1 VHGMPRRVS
10 REAAVTGA
18 AESAAEG
25 AWDLPTRLF
34 HWALVV
40 LVVFSYATGKIGGA
54 WMEWHMRS
62 GYAILAL
69 LGFRLAWGFMGPAH
83 ARFASF
89 LRGPSTAAAYV
100 RALRGGERRRTPG
113 HNPLGGWMVML
124 MLALLLLQAGTGLFS
139 NDESA
144 HEGPLAAKVSNAV
157 VDRMS
162 ALHGINQGVIVTA
175 VVIHILAVAFYEWR
189 LRMNIVRP
197 MLVGVPS
204 RPVTLALAALLLV
217 VSAMAVY
224 ALVAIYPR
232 P

>member
-1 VHGMPRRVS
+1 
-10 REAAVTGA
+10 VTGA
-18 AESAAEG
+18 AEPGPEG

-40 LVVFSYATGKIGGA
+40 LVVFSYATGKIGGG

-62 GYAILAL
+62 GYAVLAL
-69 LGFRLAWGFMGPAH
+69 LGFRLAWGFVGPAH

-89 LRGPSTAAAYV
+89 LRGPSAAAAYV
-100 RALRGGERRRTPG
+100 RALRGGERRRMPG

-124 MLALLLLQAGTGLFS
+124 MLGLLLLQAGTGLFS

-144 HEGPLAAKVSNAV
+144 HEGPLAVKVSNAV

-162 ALHGINQGVIVTA
+162 TLHGINQGVIVTA
-175 VVIHILAVAFYEWR
+175 VVIHVLAVTFYQWR
-189 LRMNIVRP
+189 LRMDVLRP
-197 MLVGVPS
+197 MIAGAPS
-204 RPVTLALAALLLV
+204 RAATLALAALLLA
-217 VSAMAVY
+217 VSAAAVY
-224 ALVAIYPR
+224 ALVAIYSR

>member
-1 VHGMPRRVS
+1 M
-10 REAAVTGA
+10 
-18 AESAAEG
+18 SAAPAAAS

-34 HWALVV
+34 HWCLAV
-40 LVVFSYATGKIGGA
+40 LVVFSYVTGKIGGS
-54 WMEWHMRS
+54 WMDWHMRS

-69 LGFRLAWGFMGPAH
+69 LLFRIAWGFIGPAA

-89 LRGPSTAAAYV
+89 VRGPSAAAQYA
-100 RALRGGERRRTPG
+100 RALRSGIRTRPPT

-144 HEGPLAAKVSNAV
+144 HEGPLAAKVSNAL

-162 ALHGINQGVIVTA
+162 QVHGINQDVILVA
-175 VVIHILAVAFYEWR
+175 VVIHVIAVLFYQWR
-189 LRMNIVRP
+189 LRIDIVRP
-197 MLVGVPS
+197 MIGGPAGT
-204 RPVTLALAALLLV
+204 RATLATAAVLLAL
-217 VSAMAVY
+217 SAAAVY
-224 ALVAIYPR
+224 ALVVIYPR

>member
-1 VHGMPRRVS
+1 
-10 REAAVTGA
+10 
-18 AESAAEG
+18 
-25 AWDLPTRLF
+25 
-34 HWALVV
+34 V

-69 LGFRLAWGFMGPAH
+69 LGFRLAWGFMGPGQ
-83 ARFASF
+83 ARSASF

-144 HEGPLAAKVSNAV
+144 HEGPLAAKVSEAM

-162 ALHGINQGVIVTA
+162 AIHGWVQVVLVI
-175 VVIHILAVAFYEWR
+175 AVALHVAAVLFYQLG
-189 LRMNIVRP
+189 LRIDVLRTMTAGAP
-197 MLVGVPS
+197 
-204 RPVTLALAALLLV
+204 TA
-217 VSAMAVY
+217 
-224 ALVAIYPR
+224 PR
-232 P
+232 